1 MAACVDSALWLQ
13 SRRIGETKGRIA
25 ALDDIRLRLIEM
37 SDIAA
42 AETLAGQLERLRKD
56 LDYQQQVMVA
66 MQARAVVGRPEQAGT
81 ADLRSMKLRSDRA
94 ALAAWSDGAPSELA
108 PLRVKGAA

>member
-42 AETLAGQLERLRKD
+42 ADALAAQLDGLRKD
-56 LDYQQQVMVA
+56 LEYQQQVMVA
-66 MQARAVVGRPEQAGT
+66 IEARAAVGRAELAGT
-81 ADLRSMKLRSDRA
+81 ADLRSMKNRSDRA
-94 ALAAWSDGAPSELA
+94 ALVAWSDSARRRPRRFG
-108 PLRVKGAA
+108 